1 MQEIGDITKIV
12 IVLGVLITI
21 IAITLTIVLITRKFF
36 NDAMFTTVN
45 SVSPTYAYE
54 MDEMSNYGDPL
65 PVPAIYA
72 TLTKYGFDELAQFD
86 MDINGVRTTN
96 PAELVKYFDKKL
108 YVRSVVLPDGIHL
121 WIGDYKR

>member
-1 MQEIGDITKIV
+1 MQEVGDIFKIV
-12 IVLGVLITI
+12 IVLGILISI
-21 IAITLTIVLITRKFF
+21 IAIILTTVLITRKFF
-36 NDAMFTTVN
+36 NNYMFNAVN

-54 MDEMSNYGDPL
+54 MNEMTSYNDPL

-72 TLTKYGFDELAQFD
+72 TLEKYGFESLAQFD
-86 MDINGVRTTN
+86 MEINGVVTTN
-96 PAELVKYFDKKL
+96 PAELVKHFDKKL